1 MSNQTEQ
8 SGRVLIGVVSSTRGV
23 DDDGGGV
30 ELAAGLEK
38 HGHSVVERVAVDES
52 KKAIRRFVLDA
63 QDRRDVNTVV
73 VVGGTGLSRIDH
85 SYEAVGTFFDKKIPG
100 FGECLRA
107 MLLPQLRSKAMHV
120 RAVAGVVGSLPVFV
134 LPGEPS
140 VCRLVGDQ
148 LLGPELAGV
157 LAELQRSAPSDE
169 EILPEVQQLS
179 ESTDEEHEVAVEDE
193 ELSVPAGWERCLQ
206 GLGGDLTRDTFPD
219 LPDWLVDLSAAQE
232 VLSTS
237 GERGLVRLNQGYYVA
252 LGFPDLRSP
261 RSRVLL
267 LGQRSPRDE
276 ILALHR
282 WPMMTGICA
291 PRVGGILPHRG
302 RMGKTAEEVTGVDY
316 PGEGRL
322 FAMDSESVYILDGA
336 YVQAWD
342 GKKTRGHGLE
352 ASALASLLL
361 RWTQH

>member
-1 MSNQTEQ
+1 MSNQKEQ
-8 SGRVLIGVVSSTRGV
+8 SVQVLIGVVSSTRGV
-23 DDDGGGV
+23 DEDGGGV
-30 ELAAGLEK
+30 ELSAGLEK
-38 HGHSVVERVAVDES
+38 HGHRVVDRVAVDES

-63 QDRRDVNTVV
+63 QDRRDVNAVV

-85 SYEAVGTFFDKKIPG
+85 SYEAVGTFLDKEIPG

-107 MLLPQLRSKAMHV
+107 IILPQLRSKAMHL
-120 RAVAGVVGSLPVFV
+120 RAVAGVVGTLPVFV
-134 LPGEPS
+134 LPGDPS
-140 VCRLVGDQ
+140 VCRIAGDQ
-148 LLGPELAGV
+148 LLGPELGGV
-157 LAELQRSAPSDE
+157 LADVQRSAPSDE
-169 EILPEVQQLS
+169 DIVEKIEESEAAPDSENLGVVEEEEV
-179 ESTDEEHEVAVEDE
+179 
-193 ELSVPAGWERCLQ
+193 SVPAGWERCLQ
-206 GLGGDLTRDTFPD
+206 DLGGDLTRDTFPD

-232 VLSTS
+232 VLNTS
-237 GERGLVRLNQGYYVA
+237 GERGLVRLKEGYYVA

-291 PRVGGILPHRG
+291 PRVGGVLPHRG

-316 PGEGRL
+316 PAEGRL

-342 GKKTRGHGLE
+342 GKKTQGHGLE